1 MLENKFKTP
10 CWKVFWVVG
19 KIVERE
25 EFGLKEFVQATT
37 LEIQESIGRFSN
49 SYLVFLKIW
58 AWLLYSISTF
68 KYWKGFEID

>member
-37 LEIQESIGRFSN
+37 GEIRWINRS
-49 SYLVFLKIW
+49 VFQ
-58 AWLLYSISTF
+58 LLYGI
-68 KYWKGFEID
+68 FEDLGVAFVFNFNVQILAGL